1 MRAALNRHI
10 PFEAIVRWWY
20 VLGIGSLVGLIFSL
34 VTNSAPFRL
43 LPDRKVVFVVEGPPS
58 HIQNVMLTLE
68 QGWKDDIMFTVV
80 CFLLA
85 CGVIWLLEE
94 IRTYLQGDHQS

>member
-20 VLGIGSLVGLIFSL
+20 VLGIGSLLGLVFSQ
-34 VTNSAPFRL
+34 VTNSAPFL
-43 LPDRKVVFVVEGPPS
+43 PLPDRKVFFIVEGPPS
-58 HIQNVMLTLE
+58 HIEHVMLAVD
-68 QGWKDDIMFTVV
+68 QGWKDDILFTVV
-80 CFLLA
+80 GFLLA

-94 IRTYLQGDHQS
+94 IRTYLQDDHQS